1 MEGFA
6 DLTAQYLRDGITK
19 LYPQM
24 QDVLNTNKITIRG
37 EKTIGGKLEGI
48 SFCITGSLEN
58 FKPRSKAE
66 EIVIKL
72 GGIVKKDVTK
82 DLNYLVTNSDEPT
95 KKYVTVQSQPNTEVI
110 SEEEFMKMI
119 E

>member
-1 MEGFA
+1 M
-6 DLTAQYLRDGITK
+6 
-19 LYPQM
+19 
-24 QDVLNTNKITIRG
+24 
-37 EKTIGGKLEGI
+37 GGKLEGI

-66 EIVIKL
+66 ELVIKL
-72 GGIVKKDVTK
+72 GGTVKKGVTK

-95 KKYVTVQSQPNTEVI
+95 KKYITAQGQENTEI
-110 SEEEFMKMI
+110 INEDEFLKMV